1 VPHPDTFRSST
12 SLVCALLLAL
22 GAETAALL
30 LLAADQVVAA
40 LAWHTIAALSCALA
54 GNRAANGT
62 PEARPELAAI
72 VTASLAFTLPGL
84 GFLGLVWVVLPHMAS
99 SRRATADHV
108 LELELPTFYSHE
120 SVTLDVQRGF
130 ASIEDEL
137 APERPIEQRVRSVMA
152 LRRMDPKRAVPLL
165 RVALGDRSEDVRLL
179 AYAILERREKQ
190 IRARITHAL
199 AELREEVGGD
209 VSQTDNAQLT
219 RLRGLA
225 NDHWELVYGE
235 FSEGDG
241 QKLNLDQAA
250 RWAEAALRDKFDGT
264 TALLLARVRL
274 KQSVP
279 EAAWEL
285 IVAAER
291 AGVAPGVCAPLLAE
305 AAFLMRKF
313 DAIPRLLAR
322 VADDPMHPARLEPVA
337 RFWTARS
344 AT

>member
-1 VPHPDTFRSST
+1 
-12 SLVCALLLAL
+12 
-22 GAETAALL
+22 
-30 LLAADQVVAA
+30 
-40 LAWHTIAALSCALA
+40 
-54 GNRAANGT
+54 
-62 PEARPELAAI
+62 
-72 VTASLAFTLPGL
+72 
-84 GFLGLVWVVLPHMAS
+84 LPHIAS
-99 SRRATADHV
+99 PRRMIADNV
-108 LELELPTFYSHE
+108 LELELPAFHEHE
-120 SVTLDVQRGF
+120 SVAFNTERGF
-130 ASIEDEL
+130 AAIEDEL
-137 APERPIEQRVRSVMA
+137 APERPIEQRVQSVMA

-165 RVALGDRSEDVRLL
+165 RIALGDPSEDVRLL

-199 AELREEVGGD
+199 ADLREVVGGD
-209 VSQTDNAQLT
+209 LTQTDSAQLA

-241 QKLNLDQAA
+241 RTHNLEQAA
-250 RWAEAALRDKFDGT
+250 RWAEAALRAQFDGT
-264 TALLLARVRL
+264 TAMLLARVRL
-274 KQSVP
+274 KQTEP
-279 EAAWEL
+279 EAAWQL

-322 VADDPMHPARLEPVA
+322 VADDPKHSARLEPVA
-337 RFWTARS
+337 RFWTAPS

>member
-1 VPHPDTFRSST
+1 
-12 SLVCALLLAL
+12 
-22 GAETAALL
+22 
-30 LLAADQVVAA
+30 
-40 LAWHTIAALSCALA
+40 
-54 GNRAANGT
+54 
-62 PEARPELAAI
+62 
-72 VTASLAFTLPGL
+72 
-84 GFLGLVWVVLPHMAS
+84 M
-99 SRRATADHV
+99 ADHV

>member
-1 VPHPDTFRSST
+1 VQHPSTSRSST
-12 SLVCALLLAL
+12 SLVCALTLAL

-30 LLAADQVVAA
+30 LFAADQVIVA
-40 LAWHTIAALSCALA
+40 LAWHTIAALSCAFA

-72 VTASLAFTLPGL
+72 VTASLAFTLPGIGL
-84 GFLGLVWVVLPHMAS
+84 LGLVWVVIPHMAS
-99 SRRATADHV
+99 ARRAVPDHV
-108 LELELPTFYSHE
+108 LELELPAFHRHE
-120 SVTLDVQRGF
+120 SVALDTERGF
-130 ASIEDEL
+130 AAIEDEL
-137 APERPIEQRVRSVMA
+137 APERPIEQRIRSVMA

-165 RVALGDRSEDVRLL
+165 RIALGDRSEDVRLL
-179 AYAILERREKQ
+179 AYAILERREKH

-199 AELREEVGGD
+199 SELREEVGGD
-209 VSQTDNAQLT
+209 VSQTDSARVT

-225 NDHWELVYGE
+225 NDHWELVYAE
-235 FSEGDG
+235 LSEGDG
-241 QKLNLDQAA
+241 QKLNLEQAA
-250 RWAEAALRDKFDGT
+250 RWAEAALRVQFDGT

-274 KQSVP
+274 KQY
-279 EAAWEL
+279 AAEDAWQL

-291 AGVAPGVCAPLLAE
+291 AGVAPGVCAPLMAE